1 MLIDLWRGR
10 SRKDKTSRGFY
21 QAIEHGLIMD
31 DAPFPGDRN
40 DEQIKPSDLRMLE
53 RIRALL
59 ERPVLNAVEHQGK
72 AFVLR
77 HVRAVFGERAAQ
89 GYLG

>member
-1 MLIDLWRGR
+1 MAREE
-10 SRKDKTSRGFY
+10 RKDKISRGFY

-31 DAPFPGDRN
+31 HPLFLCDGN
-40 DEQIKPSDLRMLE
+40 DEQIKPPHLRMLE

-59 ERPVLNAVEHQGK
+59 ERPVLDAMEHQGK

-77 HVRAVFGERAAQ
+77 HVRTAFGERAA
-89 GYLG
+89 GRYLC